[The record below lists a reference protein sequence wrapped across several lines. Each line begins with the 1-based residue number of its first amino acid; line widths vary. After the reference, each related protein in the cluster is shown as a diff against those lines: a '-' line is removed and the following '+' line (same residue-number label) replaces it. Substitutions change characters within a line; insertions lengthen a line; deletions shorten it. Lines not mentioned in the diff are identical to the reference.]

1 MLTFSARLN
10 RLFDTV
16 YPPGRGP
23 YSGAEAISA
32 LAEAGVKMSAPY
44 LSQLRSGNR
53 TNPSATT
60 MAALAKFF
68 GVKPAY
74 FTDDYYHRE
83 LDRELTWL
91 EITRDEHI
99 RRIAERAWALSP
111 QGRRELE
118 LKAEELLAG
127 EGGAGT

>member
-1 MLTFSARLN
+1 MPTFAARLN

-23 YSGAEAISA
+23 YSGAEAVTA

-53 TNPSATT
+53 TNPSAST

-68 GVKPAY
+68 GVKPDY
-74 FTDDYYHRE
+74 FTEDHYYRE
-83 LDRELTWL
+83 LEKELTWL
-91 EITRDEHI
+91 EISRDESI
-99 RRIAERAWALSP
+99 RRIGIRASALTA

-118 LKAEELLAG
+118 LRADELLT
-127 EGGAGT
+127 EGADVES